1 MIGLNDN
8 GEWTELTKEE
18 IAARQAKA
26 AKMVDKAIEK
36 TNERLKT
43 VPVITK
49 STHTLLA
56 ELSAKLGN

>member
-26 AKMVDKAIEK
+26 QKYVNKCVEDCG
-36 TNERLKT
+36 
-43 VPVITK
+43 VIINPKK
-49 STHTLLA
+49 SVEQMLA
-56 ELSAKLGN
+56 EINAKLGK